1 MRAVGPLLKFFAY
14 SHTFCMKRHTS
25 FKTIAWAA
33 TGLAFAAWAE
43 VKTNIGQMLLTD
55 PVNVA
60 KSNAD
65 FDSIRQ

>member
-1 MRAVGPLLKFFAY
+1 
-14 SHTFCMKRHTS
+14 MKRHTS